1 MGTTRR
7 RPGAAEG
14 LCSVILALNL
24 TWCSLEGHAEA
35 FAASTF
41 AIDALVNSRALWLC
55 GLCATSALFIVAPG
69 WSLHHD
75 RLLKTFLPALGSLG
89 TLALA
94 FAPAQ
99 SVVDEMLLAC
109 SGLVLSGACHFWTS
123 ARTVLLEARTARFE
137 AIVRMLVMAVLIK
150 TVVLLVAPAVL
161 PPVASV
167 WIAVAIP
174 LVNAA
179 LFEAAR
185 RSAVREAV
193 RREGSVDGAPAGS
206 RGCGP
211 RVGDLRE
218 GGPRV
223 GDLRA
228 GGPGVRTVFGVP
240 ALPRGEDPGARSR
253 VDYVLLTIMAGFL
266 LATIRRLSFWGLW
279 GASAQLSTELLDGL
293 VQLGSVTVSLAAF
306 AWFALIRTR
315 SLPNPFRFQPAV
327 ALVTAGLF
335 LAAVE
340 LPAGLSHVSSSLFH
354 MDEACAYVLFWG
366 VAAVSLDVQR
376 IRSMR
381 LLGLSGVSFGLP
393 SLFWVVTSGY
403 IDDIEGAFMALAAY
417 AVVIMAMV
425 FVYRESKAGEPGAAT
440 VRGGVGGRAAG
451 GTARTIAGEVAGETV
466 GETVGAERAGKTEG
480 AAVSGRAAVA
490 EAAARMDSGPAV
502 DPAPLA
508 VSIAERC
515 AEISAAYGL
524 TARESDVF
532 LLLAQGRTRAYIQR
546 ELVLSDS
553 TVKTHVSH
561 IYTKLGVRNRQ
572 GMMDLVLAEV
582 GGEGRLGLL

>member
-7 RPGAAEG
+7 RPSAAEG

-69 WSLHHD
+69 WSLHRD
-75 RLLKTFLPALGSLG
+75 RFLKTFLPALGSLG

-137 AIVRMLVMAVLIK
+137 AIARMLVMAVLIK

-185 RSAVREAV
+185 RFSAREAR
-193 RREGSVDGAPAGS
+193 RREGSVDGVPTRGRGGGS
-206 RGCGP
+206 R
-211 RVGDLRE
+211 D
-218 GGPRV
+218 GGPRTD
-223 GDLRA
+223 GPRD

-293 VQLGSVTVSLAAF
+293 VQLGSVAVSLAAF

-340 LPAGLSHVSSSLFH
+340 LPAEWSHVSSSLFH
-354 MDEACAYVLFWG
+354 IDEACAYVLFWS

-381 LLGLSGVSFGLP
+381 LLGLSGVSFGVP

-417 AVVIMAMV
+417 AVVVMAMV
-425 FVYRESKAGEPGAAT
+425 FVYRESKAGELGAAT
-440 VRGGVGGRAAG
+440 VRGGAGGKAAG
-451 GTARTIAGEVAGETV
+451 GTAETTMGGTAGEIAGTTV
-466 GETVGAERAGKTEG
+466 GESAEAGRAGKARG
-480 AAVSGRAAVA
+480 PAAPGRAVA
-490 EAAARMDSGPAV
+490 EMCARMESGPAA

-508 VSIAERC
+508 ASIAERC